1 MSKQEVEQKTYMWRE
16 GAKGLGIFS
25 LFVGGLTLAIVGGL
39 AASTAMLGVGLFIVV
54 GLTVAGIYIRE
65 RNIAS

>member
-1 MSKQEVEQKTYMWRE
+1 MATQDQPPWRE
-16 GAKGLGIFS
+16 AAMSVGVFG

-39 AASTAMLGVGLFIVV
+39 VASTAMLGVGLAIVV
-54 GLTVAGIYIRE
+54 GLTVVGIYVRE

>member
-1 MSKQEVEQKTYMWRE
+1 MAKQDQPPWRE
-16 GAKGLGIFS
+16 AAMSVGVFG

-39 AASTAMLGVGLFIVV
+39 VASTAMLGVGLAIVV
-54 GLTVAGIYIRE
+54 GLTVLGIYVRE